1 MTKEA
6 GWPERRRGHAAGALG
21 SDRSPLTAAHQRSP
35 WPLGVRPGPGCRGAA
50 RRGASLP
57 APPAGRRRGSA
68 AVQGLRAGP
77 VLRPAAAPRRAKPG
91 GPSWC
96 PCVLTRGRS
105 QGEGHVR
112 CLGGQTP
119 SWSRSLGAVRPPAQV
134 ATVTPRAAPTA
145 TPSLPRSSGAL
156 ACVLG
161 TPRRSGA
168 RSQQRR
174 FAKGVVGTGI
184 GRFCLPPRRCLRLL
198 SACRAFLPSLSEGV
212 LLDVEF

>member
-1 MTKEA
+1 MRRAHWAVTARPSRPLISGAPGRSGCGSAWGVLA
-6 GWPERRRGHAAGALG
+6 GSPSRATAWVRCGGPRG
-21 SDRSPLTAAHQRSP
+21 
-35 WPLGVRPGPGCRGAA
+35 
-50 RRGASLP
+50 
-57 APPAGRRRGSA
+57 A

-134 ATVTPRAAPTA
+134 ATVSPRAAPAA

-184 GRFCLPPRRCLRLL
+184 GRFCPPPRRCLRLL
-198 SACRAFLPSLSEGV
+198 SACRAFPPSLSEGV

>member
-1 MTKEA
+1 M
-6 GWPERRRGHAAGALG
+6 
-21 SDRSPLTAAHQRSP
+21 
-35 WPLGVRPGPGCRGAA
+35 
-50 RRGASLP
+50 
-57 APPAGRRRGSA
+57 
-68 AVQGLRAGP
+68 QGLRAAP

-184 GRFCLPPRRCLRLL
+184 GRFCPPPRRCLRLL
-198 SACRAFLPSLSEGV
+198 SACRAFPPSLSEGV

>member
-1 MTKEA
+1 MRRAHWAVTARPSRPLISGAPGRSGCGSARGVLA
-6 GWPERRRGHAAGALG
+6 G
-21 SDRSPLTAAHQRSP
+21 SPSRATA
-35 WPLGVRPGPGCRGAA
+35 WVRCRGP
-50 RRGASLP
+50 RG
-57 APPAGRRRGSA
+57 A

-112 CLGGQTP
+112 CLCGQTT

-134 ATVTPRAAPTA
+134 ATVTPRAAPAA

-168 RSQQRR
+168 RSQQRC

-184 GRFCLPPRRCLRLL
+184 GRFCPPPRRCLRLL

>member
-1 MTKEA
+1 MRRAHWAVTARPSRPLISGAPGRSGCGSARGVLA
-6 GWPERRRGHAAGALG
+6 GSPSRATAWVRCGGPRG
-21 SDRSPLTAAHQRSP
+21 
-35 WPLGVRPGPGCRGAA
+35 
-50 RRGASLP
+50 
-57 APPAGRRRGSA
+57 A
-68 AVQGLRAGP
+68 AVQGPRAGP

-134 ATVTPRAAPTA
+134 ATVSPRAAPAA

-184 GRFCLPPRRCLRLL
+184 GRFCPPPRRCLRLL
-198 SACRAFLPSLSEGV
+198 SACRAFPPSLSESV

>member
-1 MTKEA
+1 MRRAHWAVTARPSRPLISGAPGRSGCGSARGVLA
-6 GWPERRRGHAAGALG
+6 GSPSRATAWVRCGGPRG
-21 SDRSPLTAAHQRSP
+21 
-35 WPLGVRPGPGCRGAA
+35 
-50 RRGASLP
+50 
-57 APPAGRRRGSA
+57 A

-96 PCVLTRGRS
+96 PCVLTRGGS
-105 QGEGHVR
+105 QGEGHAR

-134 ATVTPRAAPTA
+134 ATVSPRAAPAA

-184 GRFCLPPRRCLRLL
+184 GRFCPPPRRCLRLL
-198 SACRAFLPSLSEGV
+198 SACRAFPPSLSEGV

>member
-1 MTKEA
+1 M
-6 GWPERRRGHAAGALG
+6 
-21 SDRSPLTAAHQRSP
+21 
-35 WPLGVRPGPGCRGAA
+35 
-50 RRGASLP
+50 
-57 APPAGRRRGSA
+57 
-68 AVQGLRAGP
+68 QGLRAAP

>member
-1 MTKEA
+1 MTARPSRPLISGAPGRSGCGSAWGVLA
-6 GWPERRRGHAAGALG
+6 GSPSRATAWVRCGGPRG
-21 SDRSPLTAAHQRSP
+21 
-35 WPLGVRPGPGCRGAA
+35 
-50 RRGASLP
+50 
-57 APPAGRRRGSA
+57 A

-134 ATVTPRAAPTA
+134 ATVSPRAAPAA

-184 GRFCLPPRRCLRLL
+184 GRFCPPPRRCLRLL
-198 SACRAFLPSLSEGV
+198 SACRAFPPSLSEGV

>member
-1 MTKEA
+1 MRRAHWAVTARPSRPLISGAPGRSGCGSARGVLA
-6 GWPERRRGHAAGALG
+6 GSPSRATAWVRCGGPRG
-21 SDRSPLTAAHQRSP
+21 
-35 WPLGVRPGPGCRGAA
+35 
-50 RRGASLP
+50 
-57 APPAGRRRGSA
+57 A

-134 ATVTPRAAPTA
+134 ATVSPRAAPAA

-161 TPRRSGA
+161 TPRCSGT

-184 GRFCLPPRRCLRLL
+184 GRFCPPPRRCLRLL
-198 SACRAFLPSLSEGV
+198 SACRAFPPSLSEGV